1 VAAPA
6 WKAASDLAE
15 GYLTLNPVSLRKYE
29 RQELDALQ
37 KELERLS
44 RDLRG
49 QLIPQE
55 ETEAIQLKNRKLLR
69 LSQAAMVIQSWRVK
83 MKL

>member
-1 VAAPA
+1 MAGPA

-15 GYLTLNPVSLRKYE
+15 GYLTMNPVSLKKYASH
-29 RQELDALQ
+29 ELDALQ

-69 LSQAAMVIQSWRVK
+69 LSQAAMVIQSWRAK

>member
-1 VAAPA
+1 MAGPA

-15 GYLTLNPVSLRKYE
+15 GYLTLNPVSLKKYAGH
-29 RQELDALQ
+29 ELDSLQ

-49 QLIPQE
+49 QLIPQD

-69 LSQAAMVIQSWRVK
+69 LSQATMVIQAWRSR
-83 MKL
+83 MKI

>member
-1 VAAPA
+1 VAGPA

-15 GYLTLNPVSLRKYE
+15 GYLTLNPVSLKKYAGH
-29 RQELDALQ
+29 ELDALQ
-37 KELERLS
+37 KELDRLS

-49 QLIPQE
+49 QVIPQD
-55 ETEAIQLKNRKLLR
+55 ETETIQLRNRKLLR
-69 LSQAAMVIQSWRVK
+69 LSQAVMVIQSWRAK